1 MSDYAHEWTDEQIEQ
16 LRRRFDK
23 EYSQAAREMQG
34 KLEKA
39 LADYGKENSQR
50 LKALDGTP
58 EAQRLYD
65 EWKRS
70 QAVSQTWMR
79 DMVHQLSESATHAN
93 MHAADMI
100 NDCLPHVYAENANMS
115 AFALDKQLGFDTGFT
130 LVNEDAV
137 RYLMGMPLQKPG
149 DDQLLREVTW
159 NPDIERMHV
168 QDLRRREVDY
178 PKDMRWNREKFQSAI
193 TQGILQGES
202 IPNIVKRTKDIYG
215 RNKASATR
223 AARTATTNAENAGR
237 MSTFERAQRLG
248 IDMEIEW
255 LATLDGRT
263 RSSHRALDGER
274 IQLGEKFSNGLRW
287 PGDPQ
292 GPAGE
297 IWNCFVG
304 DTRAVPLG
312 ELQRSFR
319 RFYDGDAVTV
329 VTSSGVNF
337 TCTPNHPIL
346 TSKGWV
352 AAGLL
357 DDSYDLFVAD
367 LGDGLGRNGI
377 EPDVEHVGTSLEAI
391 HELVSMRFGNR
402 ASSLGVYFHE
412 DVFTSDVDVVTEER
426 SLRVNP
432 KTLGLEP
439 IDEIGL
445 ELPDTLASSDS
456 SEMEFAGASMTAP
469 DSLMSSGS
477 KPRALLGSGI
487 RHALEHGLRTV
498 SGRDSSP
505 LEPDIYDTST
515 DTEVLG
521 ESLHALSAVVKLDH
535 IVNVDVRPIS
545 THVYNLQTES
555 GTYLANSSDN
565 GQVYI
570 IAHNCRCRANGRVV
584 GFDGKRGDWADERG
598 ERWTRLPKGMTY
610 DDWKKAK
617 AVSREDSYKN
627 PSDIRT
633 GFWPSTEQEQQS
645 HTFAEGENIAVG
657 WTPSGEYKYDVQE
670 ILHTQGFD
678 GEPLLVGSDEFK
690 KLAESAKDGGLVM
703 QRAYGAPTQEVLDA
717 YREALYGGEFYVDCS
732 GGHMYG
738 RGMYASYADGTEP
751 TEFMQKTS
759 EKYAKS
765 HGAKVGYVET
775 MTMDKSAKI
784 ITYDKLM
791 DYWEDKSIP
800 ASLREGD
807 DGALA
812 AALGYDA
819 IMVENAGE
827 IVVLNRTKLIIR
839 RPE

>member
-1 MSDYAHEWTDEQIEQ
+1 MSDYAHEWTDEQIER
-16 LRRRFDK
+16 LERRFASA
-23 EYSQAAREMQG
+23 YAQAAREMQG

-39 LADYGKENSQR
+39 LADYGRENSQR

-58 EAQRLYD
+58 EAQKLYD

-70 QAVSQTWMR
+70 QSVSQTWMR
-79 DMVHQLSESATHAN
+79 DMVYQLSESATHAN

-115 AFALDKQLGFDTGFT
+115 AFALEKQLGFDTGFT

-168 QDLRRREVDY
+168 QDLRKREVDY

-202 IPNIVKRTKDIYG
+202 IPSIVKRTKDIYG

-237 MSTFERAQRLG
+237 MNTFERAQRLG

-255 LATLDGRT
+255 LATPDGRT

-287 PGDPQ
+287 PADPY
-292 GPAGE
+292 GPASE
-297 IWNCFVG
+297 IW
-304 DTRAVPLG
+304 
-312 ELQRSFR
+312 
-319 RFYDGDAVTV
+319 
-329 VTSSGVNF
+329 
-337 TCTPNHPIL
+337 
-346 TSKGWV
+346 
-352 AAGLL
+352 
-357 DDSYDLFVAD
+357 
-367 LGDGLGRNGI
+367 
-377 EPDVEHVGTSLEAI
+377 
-391 HELVSMRFGNR
+391 
-402 ASSLGVYFHE
+402 
-412 DVFTSDVDVVTEER
+412 
-426 SLRVNP
+426 
-432 KTLGLEP
+432 
-439 IDEIGL
+439 
-445 ELPDTLASSDS
+445 
-456 SEMEFAGASMTAP
+456 
-469 DSLMSSGS
+469 
-477 KPRALLGSGI
+477 
-487 RHALEHGLRTV
+487 
-498 SGRDSSP
+498 
-505 LEPDIYDTST
+505 
-515 DTEVLG
+515 
-521 ESLHALSAVVKLDH
+521 
-535 IVNVDVRPIS
+535 
-545 THVYNLQTES
+545 
-555 GTYLANSSDN
+555 
-565 GQVYI
+565 
-570 IAHNCRCRANGRVV
+570 NCRCRANGRVV

-617 AVSREDSYKN
+617 AVSRDESYKN

-751 TEFMQKTS
+751 TESMQKTS

-800 ASLREGD
+800 SSLREGD